1 MPAKAGNSAMITGR
15 TAVPLYRN
23 GAGERTPTVRPSRS
37 RCTLGSV
44 VFVYFFLNSSST
56 EDGAGRGGAGRGGAT
71 SLKLIPEDF
80 CENRENAETPK

>member
-23 GAGERTPTVRPSRS
+23 GAGERSPTVRPSRP

-44 VFVYFFLNSSST
+44 VFVCVCVFLNSSST
-56 EDGAGRGGAGRGGAT
+56 GDGAGRSGAT
-71 SLKLIPEDF
+71 PLKLIPEDL
-80 CENRENAETPK
+80 CENPENAETPK